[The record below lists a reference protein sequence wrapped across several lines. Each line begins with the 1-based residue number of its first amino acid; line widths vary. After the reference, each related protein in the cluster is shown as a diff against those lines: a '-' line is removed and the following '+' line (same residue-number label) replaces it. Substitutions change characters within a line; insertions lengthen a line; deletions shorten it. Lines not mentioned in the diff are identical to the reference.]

1 MGQYDEVVERQRLLL
16 EAEEWANGVKDLH
29 TFNTETCNMWYE
41 TRPDDGRVM
50 DVRFNDE
57 RIKRTLLGDR
67 PKGTKT
73 EIWFGNQLKGDD
85 LINSYTRHKKG

>member
-16 EAEEWANGVKDLH
+16 EAEEWANGIKDLH
-29 TFNTETCNMWYE
+29 TFNTETCNIWYE

-73 EIWFGNQLKGDD
+73 EIWLGKQLKGDD
-85 LINSYTRHKKG
+85 LINSYTRHTKG

>member
-1 MGQYDEVVERQRLLL
+1 MTQYKQEVQRQKDLLK
-16 EAEEWANGVKDLH
+16 AEEWANGIKDLH
-29 TFNTETCNMWYE
+29 TFNTETCNIWYE

-73 EIWFGNQLKGDD
+73 EIWLGKQLKGDD
-85 LINSYTRHKKG
+85 LINSYTRHTKG